1 MPPAHSPLNEKLII
15 YLTDLKLHFISFPR
29 PVASRLWVFTC
40 LKLAKSSTK
49 KLFLV
54 KFHQKLT
61 KPVGH
66 VKRTVFR
73 ITSPSSSKGR
83 KWKIFLYCPRN
94 GNEERMRLAE
104 NWGQGGENSPGNWVS
119 WADLPHQLPVPA
131 CSSFPEDLRHLSP
144 PTHCSGEVPPVHP
157 LPTLA
162 LVVAAAAGWPQQDP
176 EVPSSPGLPPPSAAE
191 SSPWDLSLVSRLPRL
206 TGVPCGLCCP
216 KGSGCARCEAP
227 VSTARTCPP
236 AGSPARPPP
245 WFGPCKA
252 AGLGW
257 GSSGREQ
264 P

>member
-1 MPPAHSPLNEKLII
+1 MPHSTFSPKRE
-15 YLTDLKLHFISFPR
+15 TDHIFDRLETPFHLFPKTSGFQTLGFHMLQ
-29 PVASRLWVFTC
+29 VG
-40 LKLAKSSTK
+40 K
-49 KLFLV
+49 
-54 KFHQKLT
+54 KFHQEVIFGEISPKSYKT
-61 KPVGH
+61 C
-66 VKRTVFR
+66 RTYKTHVFR

-83 KWKIFLYCPRN
+83 KWKILLYCPRN

-119 WADLPHQLPVPA
+119 WADLPHQLPVSA

-191 SSPWDLSLVSRLPRL
+191 SSPCDLSLVSRLPRL
-206 TGVPCGLCCP
+206 TGVSCGLCCP

-227 VSTARTCPP
+227 VSTALTCPP
-236 AGSPARPPP
+236 VGSPARPPP
-245 WFGPCKA
+245 WCGPCKA